1 MLRLFEMEKKLNRLK
16 DRSRKRDTRKKSR
29 ERSVIR
35 TIFSPSDRVVC
46 SPVFP
51 KPVVKISPPLSLAWS
66 RDTCCATQATSRQKW
81 LRALAILNF
90 WEVKKARD
98 TNGQDLENT
107 TQQGAWEISEDWQS
121 VELTLNGKKIE
132 TYTVVFYRNIYLCL
146 CIPTRLIDVY
156 LTSDLWTILSW
167 FKPFKM
173 DLSPS
178 N

>member
-1 MLRLFEMEKKLNRLK
+1 MLRLFEMEMERKLNRLN
-16 DRSRKRDTRKKSR
+16 DRSRKRDTRKKRR

-66 RDTCCATQATSRQKW
+66 RDTCCVTQATSRQKW

-121 VELTLNGKKIE
+121 VELTLNVKNC
-132 TYTVVFYRNIYLCL
+132 NIYCSLLQGHLFTVCL
-146 CIPTRLIDVY
+146 CIPTRLVDVY
-156 LTSDLWTILSW
+156 LTSDL
-167 FKPFKM
+167 
-173 DLSPS
+173 
-178 N
+178 